1 MEELEAGPPGGQGEV
16 TTSPPTERAAPRTL
30 PWAHPAPKAGPA
42 PPAERQP
49 RSARNQQYLEE
60 TPTSRLHMKAKAAAK
75 QEQLLQ
81 LHHARLAPRANL
93 TQSAPSLYWDGCPP
107 THDTDQK
114 VEGDPP
120 KARGREQGVPATC
133 WSLCWVLSCESPG
146 PLTQP

>member
-16 TTSPPTERAAPRTL
+16 TTSPPKERAAPRTL

-49 RSARNQQYLEE
+49 PLSPKPAVPGGDAHLSPAHKGE
-60 TPTSRLHMKAKAAAK
+60 SRPK

-81 LHHARLAPRANL
+81 LHHARLTPRANL
-93 TQSAPSLYWDGCPP
+93 TRSAPSLYRDGCPP

-114 VEGDPP
+114 VQGDPP
-120 KARGREQGVPATC
+120 KARGREQNVPATC

-146 PLTQP
+146 PLTQS